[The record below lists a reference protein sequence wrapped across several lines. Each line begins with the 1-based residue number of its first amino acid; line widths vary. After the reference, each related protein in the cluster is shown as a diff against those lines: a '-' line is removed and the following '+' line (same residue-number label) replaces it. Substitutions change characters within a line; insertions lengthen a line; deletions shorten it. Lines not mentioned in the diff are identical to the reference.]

1 MRIEGVFLAVLA
13 ACGGDDEKPP
23 GSGVRDL
30 VATPLASM
38 PTVVEVTWRTD
49 EPSTGAVVFSAA
61 GGPERTTPEQ
71 PSDTEHRALLV
82 GLPPQSE
89 VTVRVE
95 AGELGSDEVTA
106 TTGAVPGVVPPLR
119 VEGGGND
126 QFTFTS
132 VMEEARA
139 RVVVLDPEGRVVWMH
154 VDERGLSV
162 FRVRPAHDGDGVMYL
177 SSIVRGGPSPESELV
192 RVGWDGV
199 ESRVVAVPDLAHDFV
214 ELPDGTVVALAY
226 EQRGDVLG
234 NALVEIPP
242 SGEPRTIWTTWDCF
256 DPVAFPG
263 DDPAQGWT
271 HTNALDYDAVNDV
284 FLVGMRN
291 LDAITAV
298 NPSTGACE
306 WTIGGPVGDVDI
318 DGDRFHHAHQFERT
332 ADGLL
337 VFDNDGAPGQVSR
350 VLEYA
355 LDPEAKTAES
365 VGSIIA
371 DPPLFSFILGD
382 IHRLEGGDTMVV
394 WSAASVLDRYD
405 PAGERT
411 FRATGPDGMPFGFAW
426 WTSDPLVP

>member
-284 FLVGMRN
+284 FLVG
-291 LDAITAV
+291 DAQPRRDHRREPVHRRLRVDDRRA
-298 NPSTGACE
+298 
-306 WTIGGPVGDVDI
+306 GGRRG
-318 DGDRFHHAHQFERT
+318 
-332 ADGLL
+332 
-337 VFDNDGAPGQVSR
+337 
-350 VLEYA
+350 
-355 LDPEAKTAES
+355 
-365 VGSIIA
+365 
-371 DPPLFSFILGD
+371 
-382 IHRLEGGDTMVV
+382 HR
-394 WSAASVLDRYD
+394 R
-405 PAGERT
+405 
-411 FRATGPDGMPFGFAW
+411 
-426 WTSDPLVP
+426 